1 MTTPSAPRRFFSAPV
16 FPEDEDKTRL
26 AYYINL
32 IVPASIVTLILVMIT
47 RVRRGANPLETSV
60 LMLGVVIVVLL
71 IAWAVLKSGAVRR
84 AAYLTIDA
92 LALASTY
99 LSLSAN
105 GLRGAGFASF
115 FVVMLLAGLLL
126 GARAA
131 IGVAVL
137 AILSGFGL
145 AYAETS
151 GLLVFPTD
159 EPLVAAV
166 KYAVLFVMSAVI
178 IRSIIHNLKNALDK
192 AEENARE
199 LAVSNTELTTLRDDL
214 ELRIQERTASLERRA
229 SQLQAVSSMARNI
242 TAIKDLDS
250 LLPNTTQLVSEQ
262 FGFYHAGIFLLDE
275 AREAA
280 VLKATNSLGGSRM
293 LVRGHRLPLDSNS
306 IVGYAASHA
315 EPRIA
320 LDVGADSVY
329 FNNPDLPETRS
340 EMALPLL
347 TGGQVIGVLDVQ
359 SREKNAF
366 VPEDIFVLATLAD
379 QIAVA
384 IENARLHDES
394 RQALAES
401 KTTFE
406 RYVRQQWSTFAEQ
419 ARHTGFMYDGKQVIP
434 LDKKGKREQIPAGL
448 QTGKTATPSASPT
461 VSLPIKLRGQT
472 IGFLDVRSKRGD
484 REWTQGEI
492 TLLEAAAE
500 RAGLA
505 LENARLV
512 ESAQRRAARE
522 RSIGEI
528 SAKIGAVSDIDS
540 ILQTAVEELGR
551 KLSNAAEVTLEIDTE
566 QIQSDPQPGI

>member
-1 MTTPSAPRRFFSAPV
+1 MTTPSTPRKLFSPPI
-16 FPEDEDKTRL
+16 FPGDENKTRL
-26 AYYINL
+26 AYYINM
-32 IVPASIVTLILVMIT
+32 IVPSAIATLILVMIT
-47 RVRRGANPLETSV
+47 RVRRGASPLDVSV
-60 LMLGVVIVVLL
+60 LILGVIIVVLL
-71 IAWAVLKSGAVRR
+71 IAWAVLRTGAVKP
-84 AAYLTIDA
+84 AAYITIGA
-92 LALASTY
+92 LSLGSTY
-99 LSLSAN
+99 LALSAN

-126 GARAA
+126 GSRAA
-131 IGVAVL
+131 IGVAFL

-145 AYAETS
+145 AYTETN
-151 GLLVFPTD
+151 GLLVLDTD
-159 EPLVAAV
+159 APLIAAV
-166 KYAVLFVMSAVI
+166 KYAFLFGMSAVI
-178 IRSIIHNLKNALDK
+178 VRSIIHNLQRALNA
-192 AEENARE
+192 AEENSRE
-199 LAVSNTELTTLRDDL
+199 LADSNKELSKLRDDL
-214 ELRIQERTASLERRA
+214 ELRIQERTASLEKRA

-250 LLPNTTQLVSEQ
+250 LLPTTTRLVSEQ
-262 FGFYHAGIFLLDE
+262 FGFYHTGIFLLDD

-280 VLKATNSLGGSRM
+280 VLKAANSLGGSRM
-293 LVRGHRLPLDSNS
+293 LARGHRLHLDSNS
-306 IVGYAASHA
+306 IVGYVASHA

-329 FNNPDLPETRS
+329 FNNPDLPDTRS
-340 EMALPLL
+340 EMALPLR

-366 VPEDIFVLATLAD
+366 VQEDIAVLATLAD

-394 RQALAES
+394 QLALAES
-401 KTTFE
+401 KSTFE
-406 RYVRQQWSTFAEQ
+406 RYVRQQWSNFAQ
-419 ARHTGFMYDGKQVIP
+419 QVRHTGFVYDGKQVMP
-434 LDKKGKREQIPAGL
+434 LDKKQKRDQLPAGL
-448 QTGKTATPSASPT
+448 QSEEQSNGTATPT
-461 VSLPIKLRGQT
+461 ITLPIKLRGQT

-484 REWTQGEI
+484 REWTRGEI

-512 ESAQRRAARE
+512 ESAQRRASRE

-551 KLSNAAEVTLEIDTE
+551 KLSNAAEVTLEIDSE
-566 QIQSDPQPGI
+566 QM

>member
-1 MTTPSAPRRFFSAPV
+1 MMTTPSAPKRFFSPPV
-16 FPEDEDKTRL
+16 FPDDENKTRL
-26 AYYINL
+26 AYYVNL
-32 IVPASIVTLILVMIT
+32 IVPSAIVTLILVMIT
-47 RVRRGANPLETSV
+47 RVRRGASPLDASV
-60 LMLGVVIVVLL
+60 LMLGVVIVILM

-84 AAYLTIDA
+84 AAYITVGA

-99 LSLSAN
+99 LALSAN

-126 GARAA
+126 GIRAA

-137 AILSGFGL
+137 AVLSGFGL

-166 KYAVLFVMSAVI
+166 KYAILFMMSAAI
-178 IRSIIHNLKNALDK
+178 IRSIIHNLQNALDK
-192 AEENARE
+192 AEDNARE
-199 LAVSNTELTTLRDDL
+199 LAASNQELTALRDDL
-214 ELRIQERTASLERRA
+214 EIRIQERTASLERRA
-229 SQLQAVSSMARNI
+229 SQIQAVSSMARSI

-250 LLPNTTQLVSEQ
+250 LLPDTTRLVSEQ

-275 AREAA
+275 SGEFAT
-280 VLKATNSLGGSRM
+280 LKAANSLGGSRM
-293 LVRGHRLPLDSNS
+293 LARGHRLPLDSNS

-315 EPRIA
+315 QPRIA
-320 LDVGADSVY
+320 LDVGADAVY

-340 EMALPLL
+340 EMALPLQ

-359 SREKNAF
+359 SRETNAF
-366 VPEDIFVLATLAD
+366 GPEDISILATLAD
-379 QIAVA
+379 QIAIA

-394 RQALAES
+394 QQALAES
-401 KTTFE
+401 RTTFE
-406 RYVRQQWSTFAEQ
+406 RYIRQQWSSFAEQ
-419 ARHTGFMYDGKQVIP
+419 ARHTGFVYDGKQVLP
-434 LDKKGKREQIPAGL
+434 LDKKVKRDQIPAG
-448 QTGKTATPSASPT
+448 TRTEKTSNGIAASSL
-461 VSLPIKLRGQT
+461 SLPIKLRGQT

-551 KLSNAAEVTLEIDTE
+551 KLSSAAEVTLEIDSE
-566 QIQSDPQPGI
+566 QI